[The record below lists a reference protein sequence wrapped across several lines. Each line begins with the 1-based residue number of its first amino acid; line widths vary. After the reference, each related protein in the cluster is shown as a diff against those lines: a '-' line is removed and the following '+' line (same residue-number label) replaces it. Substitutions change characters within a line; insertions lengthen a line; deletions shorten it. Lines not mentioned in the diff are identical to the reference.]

1 MGKRSYNEYCGLARA
16 LDMVGER
23 WTLLIVRNLLL
34 GPVRYTDLLRGL
46 PGITTNLLAKRL
58 REMEESGLIART
70 GLAAGEPGHA
80 YRLTGLGLALEPA
93 VQALAEWGWHWMT
106 GPRPE
111 DHRDLEWLLVSTR
124 RRYSGRLHLSAEFQV
139 DGAPYHFV
147 LAGDQADIA
156 RGPLPGAD
164 LRVRVPARTLVRL
177 LVEGW
182 PEDGAPD
189 ALRVEGGVD
198 RLRSLVDAFDR
209 PPGRTAAG
217 G

>member
-16 LDMVGER
+16 LDVVGER

-34 GPVRYTDLLRGL
+34 GPVRYSDLLRGL

-93 VQALAEWGWHWMT
+93 VQALAKWGWHWMT

-124 RRYSGRLHLSAEFQV
+124 RRYSGHLHLSAEFLV

-147 LAGDQADIA
+147 LDGDQADIA

-189 ALRVEGGVD
+189 ALQVEGGVD

>member
-1 MGKRSYNEYCGLARA
+1 MGKRSYDEYCGLARA
-16 LDMVGER
+16 LDVVGER

-34 GPVRYTDLLRGL
+34 GPLRYSDLLRGL

-58 REMEESGLIART
+58 REMEQGGLVART
-70 GLAAGEPGHA
+70 RPAGGEPGHA
-80 YRLTGLGLALEPA
+80 YGLTGLGLALEPA
-93 VQALAEWGWHWMT
+93 VQELAKWGWHWMT
-106 GPRPE
+106 GPRPG

-124 RRYSGRLHLSAEFQV
+124 RRYVGGLHLSAELLV

-147 LAGDQADIA
+147 LAGDEATIA

-164 LRVRVPARTLVRL
+164 LRVRVPAGTLVKL

-182 PEDGAPD
+182 PREGVPD
-189 ALRVEGGVD
+189 ALRVEGGAD
-198 RLRSLVDAFDR
+198 RLRSLVDAFER
-209 PPGRTAAG
+209 PPRPDAAG